1 MPGINFHNQDIS
13 FKLSNPR
20 KTTSW
25 IKNAIRKEGFEL
37 IQVNYIFCSDDYLR
51 QMNIEYLNH
60 KTYTDIITFDN
71 AEKEGDIEGDIFI
84 SIDRVKENAEKL
96 KIEFSKELCRVLIH
110 GILHLVGYSDKSAR
124 QKAEMR
130 KKEDFYLSRIK

>member
-1 MPGINFHNQDIS
+1 MPGVNFHNQDIS

-25 IKNAIRKEGFEL
+25 IKNVIRSEGCKL
-37 IQVNYIFCSDDYLR
+37 IQVNYIFCSDEYLWE
-51 QMNIEYLNH
+51 MNIEYLNH
-60 KTYTDIITFDN
+60 QTYTDIITFDN
-71 AEKEGDIEGDIFI
+71 SEQEGDIEGDIFI
-84 SIDRVKENAEKL
+84 SVDRVKENAEKL
-96 KIEFSKELCRVLIH
+96 KIEFSKELRRVLIH